1 MGKVMFSVSIIGTVL
16 TLAEMKWNKRCSSFF
31 LTALLALCLPNIGT
45 AQSNLPKNVAD
56 SLWAVWN
63 DPNEADTSRLKA
75 IHDIAREGY
84 LFSRPDS
91 AFYYAQMELDFA
103 EAKGLKVQM
112 ASALNTQGISFFFR
126 GDYDKAIELYTE
138 SLERS
143 EEAGDKL
150 GMANAYT
157 NIGLVRRRQGDTE
170 LALDYYRKGL
180 ALQEEVG
187 NDKGAAVLYNNIGS
201 ILNDLGDIRQALD
214 NHHKSLKLREKIG
227 DRKGVASSYGNIGII
242 HIGQGDSEQAKASFE
257 TCLSIVEELGDK
269 PFMASGYSN
278 LGTIHT
284 TLKNYKKALEYHQ
297 LAVQTLIELGD
308 RKGLAGSYN
317 NIAAVYEAMK
327 DDGLAIEYCQKAIDA
342 SKAIGDNRELSRSY
356 TSMGMLLYKIDNR
369 DPKALSYAQQGL
381 ELAQELG
388 YPDKIRNAAELL
400 YGIYASQKNYKDALF
415 SYELYVNMR
424 DSIISQENKKEL
436 LRKQF
441 EYDYDKK
448 EALLAAEQEKK
459 DAIAEEQLHRRE
471 VYLAAATGIT
481 FLLGIISLILFFFY
495 RIRTRAN
502 VALAKKNNEISLQK
516 EIIEEKNLHIT
527 DSIRYAERLQAA
539 ILPKEEM
546 FAKHFNDHYILYL
559 PKDIVSGDFY
569 WMEEMDGLVFLAAAD
584 CTGHGVP
591 GAMVSMV
598 GFQGLNK
605 AVLEEKLKSPAAILQ
620 RLSDHV
626 EEAFEKSGGSVK
638 DGMDICLVAIDT
650 KTRSVTYAGAHNALW
665 ILTEKEELPE
675 ANLREEENGK
685 RMFELKADRRSIGG
699 FFDAGPFTE
708 KKVHLNQGDRLFLF
722 SDGFADQFGG
732 PNSKKL
738 GSKRMRETV
747 REMAVAGTL
756 SSLEKVFLD
765 WKGEEEQIDDVT
777 VISVVV

>member
-1 MGKVMFSVSIIGTVL
+1 MN
-16 TLAEMKWNKRCSSFF
+16 WNKTSSSFF
-31 LTALLALCLPNIGT
+31 LTALLSLCLPNAGS
-45 AQSNLPKNVAD
+45 AQSILPKNVAD
-56 SLWAVWN
+56 SLWSVWN

-91 AFYYAQMELDFA
+91 AFHYAQMELDFA
-103 EAKGLKVQM
+103 EAKGLNVQM

-126 GDYDKAIELYTE
+126 GDFDKAIALYTE

-143 EEAGDKL
+143 EEANDKL

-157 NIGLVRRRQGDTE
+157 NIGLVRRRQDDTE
-170 LALDYYRKGL
+170 LALEYYRKGL
-180 ALQEEVG
+180 ILQEEIG
-187 NDKGAAVLYNNIGS
+187 NDKGAATLYNNIGS

-242 HIGQGDSEQAKASFE
+242 HIGQGESEEARECFE
-257 TCLSIVEELGDK
+257 TCLKIVEELGDK

-317 NIAAVYEAMK
+317 NIAAVYEAMR
-327 DDGLAIEYCQKAIDA
+327 DDKLAVEYCQKAIDA

-356 TSMGMLLYKIDNR
+356 TSMGMLLFKQGKSDAQ
-369 DPKALSYAQQGL
+369 ALSYAEQGL

-388 YPDKIRNAAELL
+388 YPDKVRDAAKLL
-400 YGIYASQKNYKDALF
+400 YSIYAHQNKYKDALA
-415 SYELYVNMR
+415 SYELYVTMR
-424 DSIISQENKKEL
+424 DSLLSQENKKEL

-441 EYDYDKK
+441 EYEYDKK
-448 EALLAAEQEKK
+448 EALLTAEQEKK
-459 DAIAEEQLHRRE
+459 DAIAEEQLHKRE
-471 VYLAAATGIT
+471 VYLTAATTVT

-495 RIRTRAN
+495 RTRTKAN
-502 VALAKKNNEISLQK
+502 LALEKKNVEISEQK
-516 EIIEEKNLHIT
+516 SIIEEKNLHIT

-539 ILPKEEM
+539 ILPKAEM
-546 FAKHFNDHYILYL
+546 FAKHFPNHYILYR

-569 WMEEMDGLVFLAAAD
+569 WMEEFDGKVFLAAAD

-605 AVLEEKLKSPAAILQ
+605 AVLEEKLTSPAAILQ

-638 DGMDICLVAIDT
+638 DGMDICLVSIES
-650 KTRSVTYAGAHNALW
+650 KTRTITYSGAHNALW
-665 ILTEKEELPE
+665 ILTQKELPE
-675 ANLREEENGK
+675 ANLREEDGQW
-685 RMFELKADRRSIGG
+685 RMYELKADRRSIGG
-699 FFDAGPFTE
+699 FMDAGAFTE
-708 KKVHLNQGDRLFLF
+708 KQVSLNEGDRLFLF

-732 PNSKKL
+732 PNGKKM

-747 REMAVAGTL
+747 RQLAL
-756 SSLEKVFLD
+756 SGNLAALNAALQD
-765 WKGEEEQIDDVT
+765 WKGDEEQVDDVT